1 MSERDATGEAGGDAG
16 AGAAGVDRRQV
27 ALVVLCLLGLVV
39 AAFVAPILP
48 QSGGLGDAGGGSGS
62 NGGSGG
68 SSGQSGDGGGS
79 SDGSGGGSGG
89 AGQTVGEGSGSGD
102 GNGAGGDANGEGNGA
117 NGDGEG
123 DSGGEGD
130 VIRDEGD
137 PIPIP
142 GGDEPPTE
150 RGCGVVVENEPIPGG
165 TVEVSVYDDL
175 KPAAAVPVWFG
186 DRFVGRTDETGSV
199 SGRAPYT
206 REMNVTVEMPG
217 ADCEF
222 YRRQYED
229 EAQSDVDPSG
239 RASPLRSGFDPLD
252 ASPLALGGGAAGGES
267 VAAQST
273 QATDGANDSSPYAVH
288 GSVNVTVGGE
298 PYPGETVLVLA
309 TVEHVPMRRAS
320 VSVDGER
327 VGRTTANGTYE
338 LTVPRDQERV
348 TVTVE
353 RGDFAGSTTVDV
365 WLLDARV
372 VPQEGLPFPG
382 EPALV
387 NATVGG
393 PPVTDARVSLDGSR
407 LGRTDEHGSLGLALP
422 ADPRQSVTVRTER
435 QRASTSLWSAY
446 LATITPSAFLLLVG
460 IVGVPVTARTRGR
473 GAARRAALVWTAV
486 ATMFVGLV
494 VGEAFGLL
502 VSTGVVLLGAALSN
516 RQRVQSG
523 GSSLAESLRALVAFV
538 RRSALAVADWIAVA
552 LDRVRAA
559 LGRLAARVAALPLS
573 VRGLAARLW
582 GWIRRLPGR
591 VRSFAAARLTVRR
604 AVAAVVAVAVVAG
617 LTWRF
622 GALGLLGSLVA
633 LFVVFLAYR
642 RWAREESDG
651 EASGDGD
658 AGPTFGRGSRPASG
672 DDSRARRSLRA
683 IWRQF
688 ARWVRP
694 NSWRQSTPGEVSR
707 AAVERGFPERPVRVL
722 TEAFRE
728 AEYGDRPSTDRS
740 ERAREAFESIER
752 EREGEDS

>member
-1 MSERDATGEAGGDAG
+1 M
-16 AGAAGVDRRQV
+16 
-27 ALVVLCLLGLVV
+27 
-39 AAFVAPILP
+39 
-48 QSGGLGDAGGGSGS
+48 
-62 NGGSGG
+62 
-68 SSGQSGDGGGS
+68 
-79 SDGSGGGSGG
+79 
-89 AGQTVGEGSGSGD
+89 
-102 GNGAGGDANGEGNGA
+102 
-117 NGDGEG
+117 
-123 DSGGEGD
+123 
-130 VIRDEGD
+130 IRDEGD

-523 GSSLAESLRALVAFV
+523 VARWPSPCARSSRSSDGAPSRWRTGSRSRWTGCG
-538 RRSALAVADWIAVA
+538 RRSAASPHAWQRFRCPSAGSPRGSGAGSGGFPGASGRSPRPGSPSAAPSRRSSPSRSSPDSPGGSGRSGSSGRSSRCSSSSSRTGGGRA
-552 LDRVRAA
+552 RSRTERRAA
-559 LGRLAARVAALPLS
+559 TATPDRPSGGGA
-573 VRGLAARLW
+573 
-582 GWIRRLPGR
+582 
-591 VRSFAAARLTVRR
+591 VRR
-604 AVAAVVAVAVVAG
+604 AGTTAARAGRSARSGGSSRGGCVPTRGASRRRGGVAG
-617 LTWRF
+617 GRR
-622 GALGLLGSLVA
+622 AGLPRTA
-633 LFVVFLAYR
+633 
-642 RWAREESDG
+642 
-651 EASGDGD
+651 
-658 AGPTFGRGSRPASG
+658 
-672 DDSRARRSLRA
+672 RAR
-683 IWRQF
+683 
-688 ARWVRP
+688 P
-694 NSWRQSTPGEVSR
+694 H
-707 AAVERGFPERPVRVL
+707 RGVPR
-722 TEAFRE
+722 
-728 AEYGDRPSTDRS
+728 G
-740 ERAREAFESIER
+740 
-752 EREGEDS
+752 

>member
-1 MSERDATGEAGGDAG
+1 MSETDATGDAAGEAG

-39 AAFVAPILP
+39 AAFVAPIVP
-48 QSGGLGDAGGGSGS
+48 NAGVVGDAGGGF
-62 NGGSGG
+62 
-68 SSGQSGDGGGS
+68 GD
-79 SDGSGGGSGG
+79 
-89 AGQTVGEGSGSGD
+89 GEGSGEGDGESGD
-102 GNGAGGDANGEGNGA
+102 GSGSGEARETAGGGAGSRDGNGGGGGQKGDGEGA

-123 DSGGEGD
+123 ADGDSEGQGDGEGD

-142 GGDEPPTE
+142 GGDAPPTE

-175 KPAAAVPVWFG
+175 QPAADVPVWFG
-186 DRFVGRTDETGSV
+186 ERFVGRTDESGSV
-199 SGRAPYT
+199 TGRAPYT

-222 YRRQYED
+222 FRRQYED
-229 EAQSDVDPSG
+229 EAQSAVDGPS
-239 RASPLRSGFDPLD
+239 RASSLRSTLDPLD
-252 ASPLALGGGAAGGES
+252 ASPLALGGSDAGGQS
-267 VAAQST
+267 APAQST
-273 QATDGANDSSPYAVH
+273 QPTDDEENDTAPYAVH

-298 PYPGETVLVLA
+298 PYPGETVTLVA
-309 TVEHVPMRRAS
+309 TVERVPMRHAT

-327 VGRTTANGTYE
+327 VGQTTANGSYE
-338 LTVPRDQERV
+338 LTVPRDREQV
-348 TVTVE
+348 TVAVE

-372 VPQEGLPFPG
+372 VPQEGFPFPG

-393 PPVTDARVSLDGSR
+393 PPVTEARVSLDGSR
-407 LGRTDEHGSLGLALP
+407 IGRTDDGGSVGFALP
-422 ADPRQSVTVRTER
+422 ADPRQTVTVRTER
-435 QRASTSLWSAY
+435 QTATTSLWSAY

-460 IVGVPVTARTRGR
+460 VVGVGVTARVRGR
-473 GAARRAALVWTAV
+473 GAARRAALVWAGV

-494 VGEAFGLL
+494 VGELLGLL
-502 VSTGVVLLGAALSN
+502 VSTGVVLLGAALLN

-523 GSSLAESLRALVAFV
+523 GSSLAESLQALVAFV
-538 RRSALAVADWIAVA
+538 RRTALAVADWVAVA
-552 LDRVRAA
+552 LDRAWAV
-559 LGRLAARVAALPLS
+559 LGRLAARIAALPLS

-582 GWIRRLPGR
+582 GWLRALPGR
-591 VRSFAAARLTVRR
+591 VRAFATTRLSVARVVTTILALAFVAALTV
-604 AVAAVVAVAVVAG
+604 
-617 LTWRF
+617 RF
-622 GALGLLGSLVA
+622 GALGFLGSLVA
-633 LFVVFLAYR
+633 LFVAFLTYR
-642 RWAREESDG
+642 WWTREESD
-651 EASGDGD
+651 SDGD
-658 AGPTFGRGSRPASG
+658 TDADAGLDLGGGGRRTNP
-672 DDSRARRSLRA
+672 DDSRAHRSLRA
-683 IWRQF
+683 LWRRF

-707 AAVERGFPERPVRVL
+707 AAIERGFPERPVRVL

-728 AEYGDRPSTDRS
+728 VEYGDRSSSDRS

-752 EREGEDS
+752 EREGEDA